1 MCFFLPLGHAWFIAT
16 NNQAPTHRF
25 FPGFCRV
32 SGCDFE
38 IDPDSLIPGPETLY
52 PSGCGGKRVER
63 EMLES
68 LTGEGKIHQTMYI
81 YIYSCT
87 CFLLWLLHLT
97 VTGRDWYMIFIC
109 VGAILCWQEGR
120 WSHTLQYK
128 VSSQRL
134 AVVTLPWGRFA
145 WSANWR
151 LFDVTCLAHPSSG
164 FTASN
169 QQKIVTFIL
178 LVS

>member
-1 MCFFLPLGHAWFIAT
+1 MRNVFFSSIGSCLIHCDQQL
-16 NNQAPTHRF
+16 NPTHRF
-25 FPGFCRV
+25 FSFL
-32 SGCDFE
+32 DFVVFQVVTLRL
-38 IDPDSLIPGPETLY
+38 ILIPWFRTGNVVSFRLWWETGVAGDVGKLSRRRENTPNY
-52 PSGCGGKRVER
+52 TNSG
-63 EMLES
+63 
-68 LTGEGKIHQTMYI
+68 
-81 YIYSCT
+81 T

-97 VTGRDWYMIFIC
+97 VTGRDWYNMIFIC
-109 VGAILCWQEGR
+109 VGVILCWQESR

-151 LFDVTCLAHPSSG
+151 LFDVTCLAHASSG

-169 QQKIVTFIL
+169 QQKSVI
-178 LVS
+178 